1 MIEIIHE
8 FRIEADTISKRIK
21 ELNQSAE
28 TTKAN
33 NSVTM
38 AKCWMGKLLGQLGEE
53 TPYKNDGKR
62 STVEDIEP
70 AADTVKNPVGFNNMN
85 NIQQVDYVREL
96 ITKLLKDFNSLVKDS
111 NPETLSPLVILVA
124 IEQHLHE
131 CRFWLGLE
139 LGRIRDNP
147 APSSKL

>member
-1 MIEIIHE
+1 MIELIHE
-8 FRIEADTISKRIK
+8 FRREADALSKYIK
-21 ELNQSAE
+21 ALTPSAE

-33 NSVTM
+33 NSITM

-62 STVEDIEP
+62 KTVQDIEP
-70 AADTVKNPVGFNNMN
+70 AADTFKGEKVPPMINLGHGVEA
-85 NIQQVDYVREL
+85 IDDAREK
-96 ITKLLKDFNSLVKDS
+96 ITRLLKDFNHLVKDS
-111 NPETLSPLVILVA
+111 NPETIGPLVILVS

-139 LGRIRDNP
+139 LGRIRD
-147 APSSKL
+147 SQSKF